1 MFENP
6 DQFFEQALFIA
17 TGQNLVVKEMQL
29 KSGGCINQ
37 TVRLK
42 TSAGD
47 YFIKWNE
54 SAEEDMFAAEA
65 KGLGLLQQA
74 AALPVPEVIGQGRV
88 AEKSFLLLQYVDSR
102 TPRKDYWQQLGQGL
116 ASLHRHTRPRY
127 GLDHNNYIGRLPQN
141 NDPMDNWVEFFI
153 QRRLEP
159 QLGLAY
165 YQQQVGEEFLA
176 RFRKLY
182 DRLPRLLPEEPP
194 ALLHGDL
201 WSGNVL
207 AGPEGAAWLID
218 PAVYYGHREAELAFT
233 HLFGGFD
240 SLFYSAYQEAYSL
253 QAGFDERMALY
264 NLYPLLVHVNLF
276 GAGYLSGIE
285 QTLKRYG

>member
-6 DQFFEQALFIA
+6 NQFFEQALFIA
-17 TGQNLVVKEMQL
+17 TGQNLVVKEIQL

-37 TVRLK
+37 TVQLK

-54 SAEEDMFAAEA
+54 SAEEGMFAAEA
-65 KGLGLLQQA
+65 EGLRLLREA
-74 AALPVPEVIGQGRV
+74 ASLPVPEVIGQGRV
-88 AEKSFLLLQYVDSR
+88 AEKTFLLLQYLDSR
-102 TPRKDYWQQLGQGL
+102 PPKKDYWQQLGQGL
-116 ASLHRHTRPRY
+116 ASLHKHTRPQY

-141 NDPMDNWVEFFI
+141 NEPMDNWVEFFI
-153 QRRLEP
+153 ERRLEP

-165 YQQQVGEEFLA
+165 YQQQLSEDFLA

-182 DRLPRLLPEEPP
+182 TRLPQLLPEEPP
-194 ALLHGDL
+194 SLLHGDL

-218 PAVYYGHREAELAFT
+218 PAVYYGHREAEIAFT

-240 SLFYSAYQEAYSL
+240 SIFYSAYQEAYPL